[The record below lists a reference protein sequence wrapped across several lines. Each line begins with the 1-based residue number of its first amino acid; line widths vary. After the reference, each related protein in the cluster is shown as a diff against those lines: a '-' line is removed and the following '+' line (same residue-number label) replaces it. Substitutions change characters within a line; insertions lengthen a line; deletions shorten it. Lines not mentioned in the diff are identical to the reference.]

1 MACDLTVASDLA
13 IFGQAGPRHGS
24 APDGGSTDF
33 LPWMLTIEDAMWNCI
48 SCEMWSSYKMKMKGL
63 ITAAVPALKVEG
75 EFVRNPLVITDRYV
89 DDGAIVYGEMKRGE
103 DAKAAKS
110 LLKSGKVD
118 FERLD
123 AEVNE
128 IVWRFTNLFPGCLIK
143 SIDGIRAKKK
153 FFWDQAK
160 LPNRHWL
167 AANMQTEAFL
177 GFNAFNTRK
186 ITGTDLIDFVKYRQL
201 IAQGK
206 RLDDEFFGAVM
217 GKPTE

>member
-1 MACDLTVASDLA
+1 M
-13 IFGQAGPRHGS
+13 P
-24 APDGGSTDF
+24 
-33 LPWMLTIEDAMWNCI
+33 
-48 SCEMWSSYKMKMKGL
+48 
-63 ITAAVPALKVEG
+63 
-75 EFVRNPLVITDRYV
+75 
-89 DDGAIVYGEMKRGE
+89 
-103 DAKAAKS
+103 
-110 LLKSGKVD
+110 
-118 FERLD
+118 
-123 AEVNE
+123 
-128 IVWRFTNLFPGCLIK
+128 

-177 GFNAFNTRK
+177 GFNAFNTSK

-217 GKPTE
+217 GKPAE

>member
-1 MACDLTVASDLA
+1 
-13 IFGQAGPRHGS
+13 
-24 APDGGSTDF
+24 
-33 LPWMLTIEDAMWNCI
+33 
-48 SCEMWSSYKMKMKGL
+48 MKLKGL
-63 ITAAVPALKVEG
+63 ITKAVPALKVEG

-89 DDGAIVYGEMKRGE
+89 DDGEIVYGEMKRGE
-103 DAKAAKS
+103 DAKAAKAM
-110 LLKSGKVD
+110 LKGGTVD
-118 FERLD
+118 FSRLD

-128 IVWRFTNLFPGCLIK
+128 IAWRFTNLFPGCLIK

-206 RLDDEFFGAVM
+206 RLDDEFFADVM
-217 GKPTE
+217 GKPTV